1 MSTTVTATCGLS
13 WEEGMRSRLQVRDFT
28 PMVADEPAALGGT
41 DKGPNPIEYLM
52 GSLSSCVSVM
62 IGIVGVELGFKHA
75 GVALDA
81 AGDLDVRGLMGDPQ
95 AGRHFTGVRLEV
107 RLSTDESAE
116 RLAQLQQKVEAR
128 CPMVDLFRAA
138 GVPVT
143 STWSRA

>member
-41 DKGPNPIEYLM
+41 DKGPNPVEYLM

-62 IGIVGVELGFKHA
+62 IGIVGSELGFKHE
-75 GVALDA
+75 GVKLDA

-95 AGRHFTGVRLEV
+95 VTRHFTAVRLDV
-107 RLSTDESAE
+107 RLSTDESPE
-116 RLAQLQQKVEAR
+116 RLAQLQQGVEAR
-128 CPMVDLFRAA
+128 CPMVALFRSA

-143 STWSRA
+143 TRWATA